1 MGKAKNNGNGRQDE
15 SVDRLNQSMA
25 ALNQAMATFLVRCAD
40 TDARIAR
47 IEADRVETERNLAA
61 RMIEWERTNNAR
73 MAEIDKRF
81 IRIEALLMDHSRILQ
96 DHSRILQALPD
107 AVREK
112 IGFKMPEQRP
122 S

>member
-1 MGKAKNNGNGRQDE
+1 
-15 SVDRLNQSMA
+15 
-25 ALNQAMATFLVRCAD
+25 MATFLARCAD

-47 IEADRVETERNLAA
+47 IEADRVDTDRSLAA
-61 RMIEWERTNNAR
+61 RINEFERTNNAR

-81 IRIEALLMDHSRILQ
+81 IRIETLLGEYN
-96 DHSRILQALPD
+96 RILQALPD

-112 IGFKMPEQRP
+112 IGFRAPEQRP